1 MIESNF
7 TQDISALKKLP
18 NSWSV
23 IDFGEVFTDIS
34 GGNKKFLKSDFLLE
48 GKVAVVDQGKDL
60 IAGYTNE
67 EDEVV
72 KGQPPYIVFGDH
84 TRIFKFIDFPFVMGA
99 DGTKVFKVKDIT
111 INDEK
116 YLFHLLNSL
125 NMPNTGYNRHF
136 KYLKSTK
143 LPLPPLPQQQK
154 IASILD
160 AADALRQNDKALI
173 AKYDELTQALFLE
186 MFGDLVTNPKG
197 WEITTIGAL
206 FKVKGGKRLPKG
218 SCYSTTTTE
227 HAYLRVTDFIR
238 NGINSEDIK
247 FISNDIY
254 EKISRYTISS
264 NEVYI
269 SIAGTIGIAGYIPT
283 NLDGANLTENA
294 AKFCPLK
301 GTVVMKEYLSF
312 YLNSSFSQ
320 ENIKSKTMAVGVPKL
335 AIFRIEELPY
345 INSPLEIQKQ
355 FVDRITLIEKQKQQ
369 AEASLVKAEELFNS
383 LLQRAF
389 KGELTN

>member
-34 GGNKKFLKSDFLLE
+34 GGNKKFLKSDFLVE

-116 YLFHLLNSL
+116 YLFHFLNSL
-125 NMPNTGYNRHF
+125 NIPNTGYNRHF

-143 LPLPPLPQQQK
+143 IPLPPLPQQKK
-154 IASILD
+154 IANILD
-160 AADALRQNDKALI
+160 AADTLRQNDKALI
-173 AKYDELTQALFLE
+173 AKYDELTQALFLD
-186 MFGDLVTNPKG
+186 MFGDPVSNPKG
-197 WEITTIGAL
+197 WEKVELGNIAKKITDGEHQNPSISDTGKHLIMAKDVLDDKVDFSNPRFVSNEDFNKYISKCKPEYGDIVLVSRGATVGRCTVVSTDIPFCL
-206 FKVKGGKRLPKG
+206 MGSVILIKKGD
-218 SCYSTTTTE
+218 S
-227 HAYLRVTDFIR
+227 F
-238 NGINSEDIK
+238 NSE
-247 FISNDIY
+247 FVISLLKN
-254 EKISRYTISS
+254 KRFLTQLTNVSS
-264 NEVYI
+264 ASAQQAIYI
-269 SIAGTIGIAGYIPT
+269 SHLKKLKITLPP
-283 NLDGANLTENA
+283 LDLQNQFAER
-294 AKFCPLK
+294 
-301 GTVVMKEYLSF
+301 V
-312 YLNSSFSQ
+312 
-320 ENIKSKTMAVGVPKL
+320 AV
-335 AIFRIEELPY
+335 IEEQKA
-345 INSPLEIQKQ
+345 IAQKSLEHS
-355 FVDRITLIEKQKQQ
+355 E
-369 AEASLVKAEELFNS
+369 SLLNS
-383 LLQRAF
+383 LLQKAF
-389 KGELTN
+389 KGEL